1 MRSAECGV
9 KTSGMFARDQL
20 RLARLA
26 WRKGG
31 QVVDELIYAS
41 ATTIAQA
48 VREKKV
54 SAKEV
59 VEAHLQRIEAVN
71 PALNAVVYTVS
82 ERALDEALAAD
93 QALARGEA
101 KGPLHGGPMTIKD
114 SLDTAGVVSTSGTKG
129 RA

>member
-9 KTSGMFARDQL
+9 KTSGMLARDQL

-31 QVVDELIYAS
+31 QVMDELIYAS
-41 ATTIAQA
+41 AATIAQA
-48 VREKKV
+48 IREKKA

-59 VEAHLQRIEAVN
+59 VEAHLRRIEAVN
-71 PALNAVVYTVS
+71 PALNAVVHMAS

-93 QALARGEA
+93 QALARDEV
-101 KGPLHGGPMTIKD
+101 KGPLHG
-114 SLDTAGVVSTSGTKG
+114 
-129 RA
+129 